1 MQLQQLSYFVA
12 VADTRHFTRA
22 AHRMAVTQPSLSQQI
37 RALEADLG
45 AVLLHRTRG
54 NVTLTDAGEALLPVA
69 RRILAD
75 VDAARREIR
84 DVQDLGRGR
93 VRLGA
98 TPSLCTG

>member
-45 AVLLHRTRG
+45 AVLGGVIVGIGGVGVLA
-54 NVTLTDAGEALLPVA
+54 VAVLWALCVF
-69 RRILAD
+69 D
-75 VDAARREIR
+75 EKMSAASPTML
-84 DVQDLGRGR
+84 D
-93 VRLGA
+93 
-98 TPSLCTG
+98 